1 MVDVVWDYKAHFE
14 EYKNKEVFDALL
26 AESLLSEGKRV
37 PKLEETLKLYKVETI
52 EALTA
57 KQQALLEEKPK
68 LELLLHVIETPLVPV
83 LRHMEEQGI
92 TVDKEQL
99 IHFKIELE
107 GIIQKTK
114 VILEKEFGTEI
125 NLSSPAQI
133 GTFLAE
139 KNGVPLS
146 KTKTGQYAT
155 NELELIKH
163 KDAFP
168 IIGDLLTYREL
179 TKLKSTYTDALLDKL
194 DAQNKIH
201 TTYSQVI
208 VNTGRLSSSNP
219 NLQNIPVASELG
231 RHIKSCF
238 IASPGWTLLSFDY
251 SQQELRILAHL
262 SGEEALIEAFQ
273 ANKDIHRTT
282 ASQLFNVAYED
293 VTKEQRYIAKTINF
307 GIIYGMSSY
316 GMSEE
321 LQIPREDAQ
330 LFIDNFYKTF
340 PKIKSYYETYLKEA
354 KKNGY
359 VETMLGR
366 RRFVFNYPGQK
377 FIDNTT
383 RRVLM
388 NYPIQGT
395 AAELTKKA
403 MIEVYNKVVKGDDSV
418 RLLLQIHDEL
428 VLECKEKDDDH
439 LKEIIASITKHMSTV
454 YPLTVP
460 LSVGVKKGTSWGS
473 LADVL

>member
-1 MVDVVWDYKAHFE
+1 MADVVWDLKAHFDE
-14 EYKNKEVFDALL
+14 FKNKEVFDALL
-26 AESLLSEGKRV
+26 AESLLSEGKRI
-37 PKLEETLKLYKVETI
+37 PKFDETLERYNVASVE
-52 EALTA
+52 ELAK
-57 KQQALLEEKPK
+57 KQQALLAEKPK
-68 LELLLHVIETPLVPV
+68 LELLLSVIETPLVPV
-83 LRHMEEQGI
+83 LHHMEEQGI
-92 TVDKEQL
+92 TVDRDQL
-99 IHFKIELE
+99 IQFKKELE
-107 GIIQKTK
+107 EIIQKTK
-114 VILEKEFGTEI
+114 EELEKEFGTEI

-133 GTFLAE
+133 GAFLAE

-155 NELELIKH
+155 NELELLKH
-163 KDAFP
+163 KDVFP
-168 IIGDLLTYREL
+168 VIGSLLTYREL
-179 TKLKSTYTDALLDKL
+179 TKLKSTYTDALIDKL
-194 DAQNKIH
+194 DEENRVH
-201 TTYSQVI
+201 TTYNQVT

-238 IASPGWTLLSFDY
+238 VATPGWTLLSFDY

-262 SGEEALIEAFQ
+262 SGEEALIDAFN
-273 ANKDIHRTT
+273 ANKDIHKTT
-282 ASQLFNVAYED
+282 ASQLFKTAYDD
-293 VTKEQRYIAKTINF
+293 VTKEQRHIAKTINF

-316 GMSEE
+316 GMSEG
-321 LQIPREDAQ
+321 LQIPKEDAQ

-340 PKIKSYYETYLKEA
+340 PKIKSYYDTYLKNA
-354 KKNGY
+354 KKDGY

-403 MIEVYNKVVKGDDSV
+403 MIEVYNNVVKQDNHI

-428 VLECKEKDDDH
+428 VLEVKGNDEKH
-439 LKEIIASITKHMSTV
+439 LQKVIDAITNHMGSV
-454 YPLTVP
+454 YPLAVP
-460 LSVGVKKGTSWGS
+460 LAVGVKKGTSWGN
-473 LADVL
+473 LKDIL